1 MQGAAAEHRNGR
13 QMNHSDL
20 DPVRTSPATGA
31 AMDAPIATR
40 RFPLPTRW
48 RALAAVA
55 FAGIIFA
62 GSVAW
67 PRGLDVARA
76 DVHIATAELGAFRD
90 DLVVRAQAVSLTSV
104 MLDSTESG
112 RVEEVIA
119 RDGLVVAKGELLFRL
134 SNPQRHL
141 DLLARQSEHAQQI
154 SNLANMRVAL
164 ETSRAD
170 HQRRISE
177 LSYELAQA
185 AKHDKRTA
193 ELAARGFVS
202 PAQAEEAS
210 DRLAQQRHLLD
221 EANSAART
229 DLAIKQDVV
238 RQMQKAIEGLETGLG
253 LVSNTVNALAVRA
266 PVAGRLTDFRLQ
278 VGETVRPDQRIGR
291 IDDPTRFKLTAQ
303 VDEFYLTRVALGHRG
318 SVDVDGRSYP
328 VEVSRIFP
336 QIKDGRFVVE
346 LIFSQAQPDSLRPG
360 QSADTRITLGAASK
374 GLLLPNGAFVND
386 SGGAWAYVVALDGRS
401 AVRRPIKIGRRSN
414 SQIEV
419 LDGIN
424 AGERVIVSSSAAFG
438 KAERLRLVGED

>member
-1 MQGAAAEHRNGR
+1 
-13 QMNHSDL
+13 
-20 DPVRTSPATGA
+20 
-31 AMDAPIATR
+31 MDAPITAR
-40 RFPLPTRW
+40 RFPW
-48 RALAAVA
+48 RRLAAAAIAGVA
-55 FAGIIFA
+55 IVGYY
-62 GSVAW
+62 AW
-67 PRGLDVARA
+67 PRGLEVARS

-90 DLVVRAQAVSLTSV
+90 ELVVRAQAVSLTSV

-112 RVEEVIA
+112 RVEEVVA
-119 RDGLVVAKGELLFRL
+119 RDGLVVTKGELLFRL

-154 SNLANMRVAL
+154 SNLASMRVAL

-170 HQRRISE
+170 HQRRLSE
-177 LSYELAQA
+177 LSYALAQA
-185 AKHDKRTA
+185 GKHDKRTA

-210 DRLAQQRHLLD
+210 DRLAQQRHLLA
-221 EANSAART
+221 EANSAAYT

-238 RQMQKAIEGLETGLG
+238 RQMQKVIEGLETGLG

-291 IDDPTRFKLTAQ
+291 IDDPARFKLTAQ

-318 SVDVDGRSYP
+318 SVDIDGRGYA
-328 VEVSRIFP
+328 VDVSRIFP

-346 LIFSQAQPDSLRPG
+346 LVFAQAQPDSLRPG

-374 GLLLPNGAFVND
+374 CLLLPNGAFVND
-386 SGGAWAYVVALDGRS
+386 SGGAWAYVVAFDARS
-401 AVRRPIKIGRRSN
+401 AVRRPIKVGRRSN

-419 LDGIN
+419 LDGVA

-438 KAERLRLVGED
+438 KAERLRLVD